1 MSTEPKS
8 YDFSLFAHAYPPL
21 AISATLKQQPED
33 FIVEEQLGYPLSGS
47 GEHLWLWIEK
57 KQQNTDWVARKL
69 ASWLN
74 TGLVNIGFAGQKDRQ
89 AITRQW
95 FSVPCAM
102 KQELDLD
109 SFQCEGVKILKAQRH
124 DRKLRRGELAGNFF
138 QIRLRHLQSAQD
150 TCKVQMERRLE
161 QLKQGVPNYYG
172 TQRFGKQCSN
182 LNLGE
187 RLLTEPV
194 ARDKKRRSK
203 KRGGQ
208 RNMNSLAISA
218 IRSWMFN
225 SLLSARVKDGNWNS
239 VIAGDRIVEGEVVGA
254 LFGDQELLTT
264 EQALAYENKIVNEF
278 SQWYQGLRQQRIQS
292 AQRAF
297 CLQPNQLSW
306 QWFEDNGQ
314 PSLLLDF
321 ELPKG
326 CFATVFLRELCELR
340 EPDRIT

>member
-33 FIVEEQLGYPLSGS
+33 FMVEEQLGYPLSGS

-69 ASWLN
+69 AAWLN

-102 KQELDLD
+102 KQVLDLD
-109 SFQCEGVKILKAQRH
+109 SFQCEGVRILKAQRH

-138 QIRLRHLQSAQD
+138 HIRLRHLAGSDNDCKAQIED
-150 TCKVQMERRLE
+150 RLQ

-172 TQRFGKQCSN
+172 AQRFGKQCAN
-182 LNLGE
+182 LSLGE

-208 RNMNSLAISA
+208 RNLNSLALSA

-225 SLLSARVKDGNWNS
+225 RLLSARVEDGNWNS
-239 VIAGDRIVEGEVVGA
+239 AIAGDSVIDGKVMGT
-254 LFGDQELLTT
+254 LFGDQDLQTT
-264 EQALAYENKIVNEF
+264 EQAFEYESRVVTEF
-278 SQWYQGLRQQRIQS
+278 SQWYQGLRQQRVQS

-297 CLQPNQLSW
+297 CLQPKQLSW
-306 QWFEDNGQ
+306 QWQDDNGQ
-314 PSLLLDF
+314 LALLLDF
-321 ELPKG
+321 ELPTG

-340 EPDRIT
+340 EPE